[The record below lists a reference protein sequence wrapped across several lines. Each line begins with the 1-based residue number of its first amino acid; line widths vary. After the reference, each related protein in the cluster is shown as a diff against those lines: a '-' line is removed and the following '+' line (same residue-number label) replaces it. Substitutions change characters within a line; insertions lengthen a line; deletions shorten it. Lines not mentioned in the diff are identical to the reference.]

1 MVSAAVVML
10 VLAGSF
16 AFTFALMW
24 GLQRMGCFADSAV
37 QPVTGHRLPVV
48 RYAGPPMGP
57 DDDLAFLQEL
67 RRRIDLGHFQ
77 R

>member
-16 AFTFALMW
+16 AFTFAVMW
-24 GLQRMGCFADSAV
+24 GLQRMGCFADRAG
-37 QPVTGHRLPVV
+37 QPVTGHRPPVM

-57 DDDLAFLQEL
+57 DDDPAFLQEL
-67 RRRIDLGHFQ
+67 RRRIDLGHF
-77 R
+77 RR

>member
-1 MVSAAVVML
+1 MVSAAVVVL

-24 GLQRMGCFADSAV
+24 GLQRMGGFADPAV
-37 QPVTGHRLPVV
+37 AAATARGLRTMS
-48 RYAGPPMGP
+48 YAGPPRGP

-67 RRRIDLGHFQ
+67 RRRIDRGHF
-77 R
+77 RS